1 MKTVERE
8 LSKFQREYLWELKI
22 PETQVLALAEAIPEE
37 AYGWRPASD
46 ARRFSEALV
55 HIGAGMLMLLYRAGV
70 VTDEVMDL
78 CGGIEGEE
86 VARWLEMVHRSLTL
100 EKTLTAKPDVIKL
113 LKRGFET
120 VEEAFTSLSDEDLEA
135 TRDLFGEVTTV
146 RRVYLRIL
154 AHTHE
159 HMGQVVAYSREM
171 GFRVPWPDPVK
182 EMERMAAAV
191 VH

>member
-1 MKTVERE
+1 MQTVERE
-8 LSKFQREYLWELKI
+8 LSKFQHEFLWELKI
-22 PETQVLALAEAIPEE
+22 PQTQVLSLAEAIPEE

-55 HIGAGMLMLLYRAGV
+55 HIAGGMLMLLYRAGV

-78 CGGIEGEE
+78 CGGIHGDE
-86 VARWLEMVHRSLTL
+86 ATRWLEIVHRSQTL
-100 EKTLTAKPDVIKL
+100 EKTFTEKPDVIRL
-113 LKRGFET
+113 LKRGFEI
-120 VEEAFTSLSDEDLEA
+120 VEESFSSLSDEDLDA
-135 TRDLFGEVTTV
+135 TRDLFGEVTTL

-159 HMGQVVAYSREM
+159 HMGQVVAYAREM

-182 EMERMAAAV
+182 QMKQMAEAAM
-191 VH
+191 H